1 MFNVGTGDFTTYDPD
16 FIPGAAALN
25 LTRTH
30 LAGPTVNGAIRVIDL
45 ITGGTRDYTIEL
57 AGGLGTVER
66 LAWSPDDTY
75 LYILARRDP
84 DRPLELTV
92 EPPFP
97 VDTRSANIY
106 LYRLNLVTS
115 TIKDLAWRP
124 NVYGVSSLAATDR
137 FVFAVVVEP
146 NTALVGAINNGQV
159 PPGTLPTDPVL
170 AQYMPATHLWRVDV
184 VSGSPVDVL
193 DDVWGVAARPIR

>member
-1 MFNVGTGDFTTYDPD
+1 M
-16 FIPGAAALN
+16 PGAAALN

-30 LAGPTVNGAIRVIDL
+30 LAGPTVGGAIRIIDL

-84 DRPLELTV
+84 DRPLELAV

-115 TIKDLAWRP
+115 TIRELAWRP
-124 NVYGVSSLAATDR
+124 DVYGVSSLAATDR
-137 FVFAVVVEP
+137 YVFAVVVEP
-146 NTALVGAINNGQV
+146 NTALVNAINNGQV
-159 PPGTLPTDPVL
+159 PAGTLPNDPIL
-170 AQYMPATHLWRVDV
+170 TQYMPATHLWRVDV
-184 VSGSPVDVL
+184 IAGGPIDVL
-193 DDVWGVAARPIR
+193 DNVWGLAARPVR